1 MVLQP
6 SEHARD
12 TAWPPDKG
20 GDGRAAFPLVSLLW
34 LPATISEQAEE
45 METGSQMYAS
55 GGFRNWV
62 FMLEG

>member
-6 SEHARD
+6 SEHAKDR
-12 TAWPPDKG
+12 AWG

-34 LPATISEQAEE
+34 LPATISKQAEE